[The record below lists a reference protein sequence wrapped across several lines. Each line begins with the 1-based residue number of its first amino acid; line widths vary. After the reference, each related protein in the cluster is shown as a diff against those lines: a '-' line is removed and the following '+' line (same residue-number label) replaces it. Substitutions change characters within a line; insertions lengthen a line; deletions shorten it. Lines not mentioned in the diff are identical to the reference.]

1 MTETTPVPHVLSNM
15 KLINYPDNN
24 FWIALGQ
31 RGQYY
36 WCVRSAP
43 VKHRDQVNCKV
54 TTYHSAQTL
63 TCAQFI
69 DLRHILSS
77 WEYPHEGAA
86 IQYNNAKI
94 THALTNHYS
103 NLKW

>member
-63 TCAQFI
+63 TCEQFI